1 MSSNWCNIDWTPWVS
16 FTDKEGFKIFP
27 NKPGFYRVR
36 ALGRDEL
43 FYIGQTGR
51 TLRERVRDLIRN
63 SMKDDMPYNDPHT
76 AGPSLW
82 AWRDEEA
89 LTFEVSCSTSNM
101 DTRERKG
108 YEDYLL
114 WKYHLEKGE
123 STLCNHG
130 RFHPYYEKSKDRS
143 SGFRGGR
150 LKEGLVNPASSISLK
165 PLVRIGRS
173 KELKWMGL
181 DWINGGDILNL
192 NPKKVPAGKGLY
204 LISGEE
210 LLYIGQSKN
219 LRTRLKAHQ
228 KKNWGMDEVTFRY
241 YQMPDETFPHQMK
254 EYESNL
260 IGAYYDEKGT
270 IPKYQYFNYR

>member
-1 MSSNWCNIDWTPWVS
+1 MS
-16 FTDKEGFKIFP
+16 FP
-27 NKPGFYRVR
+27 NEPGFYRVR

-82 AWRDEEA
+82 AWRDAEA
-89 LTFEVSCSTSNM
+89 LIFEVSCSTSNM

-114 WKYHLEKGE
+114 WRYHLEKGD

-130 RFHPYYEKSKDRS
+130 RFHPLYEKSRNRS

-150 LKEGLVNPASSISLK
+150 LKEGLNSASGRSLE
-165 PLVRIGRS
+165 PLKRIGIS
-173 KELKWMGL
+173 GEPGWMGL
-181 DWINGGDILNL
+181 SWISGGELLQLKPSTI
-192 NPKKVPAGKGLY
+192 PEKKGLY
-204 LISGEE
+204 LILGEE
-210 LLYIGQSKN
+210 MLYIGQSNN
-219 LRTRLKAHQ
+219 LRDRLKTHQ
-228 KKNWGMDEVTFRY
+228 KKDWRLEGVRCSY
-241 YQMPDETFPHQMK
+241 YPMPDDTLPHQIK

-260 IGAYYDEKGT
+260 IGAYYEET
-270 IPKYQYFNYR
+270 ESIPKHQYANLGQ